1 MLLPHHSLGEVE
13 KLLGLEET
21 KLAEKEPEKEEIGR
35 KKPRKLK
42 QFTLQQQ
49 VEILDELVATGGNK
63 YRQVKTKSQVVFNN
77 PLRLAKK
84 YKMSRSCLQYWQR
97 NEDQIR
103 ASVASGHG
111 AGYKVHPLKKS
122 CPIIDVFFVRC
133 LVASNAGPILA
144 WRRPS
149 LTGFKDKRRR
159 GCTAAGW
166 WLRKS
171 QSRLWCCTDRWGVRE
186 SSQQVKVGWSASS
199 RNTSSVN
206 LPLKRRNLKSFHVT
220 NVGRD

>member
-13 KLLGLEET
+13 RLLGLEGKKDKISDLRPAVDHQT
-21 KLAEKEPEKEEIGR
+21 EKVESGA

-49 VEILDELVATGGNK
+49 VEILDELVASGGNK
-63 YRQVKTKSQVVFNN
+63 YRQVKLLVRLVGSGGKMVFNN
-77 PLRLAKK
+77 PFRLAKK

-122 CPIIDVFFVRC
+122 CP
-133 LVASNAGPILA
+133 
-144 WRRPS
+144 
-149 LTGFKDKRRR
+149 
-159 GCTAAGW
+159 
-166 WLRKS
+166 
-171 QSRLWCCTDRWGVRE
+171 
-186 SSQQVKVGWSASS
+186 
-199 RNTSSVN
+199 
-206 LPLKRRNLKSFHVT
+206 LK
-220 NVGRD
+220 